1 MQKIKSV
8 LRNYYVISSLTL
20 LFWMIFFDSS
30 NLIGVYSLK
39 SKISDL
45 EDQKEYYQERIVEV
59 QKTKDELFSNP
70 ESLEKFAR
78 ERYLMKKERG
88 RLNSRMSSSTTLL
101 NRMCK
106 SLRVST

>member
-45 EDQKEYYQERIVEV
+45 EDQKEYYQEKIVEV

-78 ERYLMKKERG
+78 ERYLMKKGNED
-88 RLNSRMSSSTTLL
+88 LYVIQ
-101 NRMCK
+101 K
-106 SLRVST
+106 ED

>member
-1 MQKIKSV
+1 MQKIKSF

-45 EDQKEYYQERIVEV
+45 EDQKEYYQEKIVEV

-78 ERYLMKKERG
+78 ERYLMKKENED
-88 RLNSRMSSSTTLL
+88 LYVIQ
-101 NRMCK
+101 K
-106 SLRVST
+106 ED